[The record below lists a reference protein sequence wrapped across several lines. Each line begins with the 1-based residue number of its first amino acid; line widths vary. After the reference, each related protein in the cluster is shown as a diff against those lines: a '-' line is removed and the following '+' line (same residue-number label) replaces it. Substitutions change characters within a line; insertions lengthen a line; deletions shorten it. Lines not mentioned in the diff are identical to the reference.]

1 MYWKIN
7 FNKIEQGF
15 IGIMSHHGVMKACK
29 GMNSWNYNG
38 QVGNDNE
45 PGVLVTNESA

>member
-15 IGIMSHHGVMKACK
+15 IGIMSDLDITKACK
-29 GMNSWNYNG
+29 VMNIWNDNK
-38 QVGNDNE
+38 QPGNDNE
-45 PGVLVTNESA
+45 PCVLVTNERA